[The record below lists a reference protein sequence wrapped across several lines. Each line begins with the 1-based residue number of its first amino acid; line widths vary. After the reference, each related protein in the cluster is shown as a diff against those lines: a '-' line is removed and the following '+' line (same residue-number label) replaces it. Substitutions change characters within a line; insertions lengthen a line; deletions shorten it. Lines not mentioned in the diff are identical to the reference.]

1 MNKHFTDAWYYLRR
15 AGEHL
20 YAGVREEAAPIE
32 RRVRKAT
39 GRETETEMTPTGRA
53 RLEAELRRTPRR
65 VELGGKKAVRRAQ
78 SGIRRYRGG
87 SAQ

>member
-1 MNKHFTDAWYYLRR
+1 MNKHFGDAWYYFRR

-20 YAGVREEAAPIE
+20 SVGLREEAERVE
-32 RRVRKAT
+32 RRARKLV
-39 GRETETEMTPTGRA
+39 GREREPEVPASGRE

-65 VELGGKKAVRRAQ
+65 VEVGGKKAVRRAQ
-78 SGIRRYRGG
+78 TGIRRYRGG